1 MKKNFFKIFNQYI
14 DRQLDKVSPNLKR
27 FKWPFVAFGVIKK
40 LALLFV
46 FVAQC
51 FSAQTLSSNL
61 SKEKIALG
69 EKATFRVTIN
79 GLEGKDVISKPKNEL
94 LPFHLEET
102 KDEINKTYDQ
112 YTRTIE
118 FQVFEEGKFIIPELE
133 FSINGAE
140 TIKTIPYEITVY
152 NPVNADDQINDSMN
166 NKQVDLGFSDYWEMY
181 KWYVLGT
188 FIVIALLF
196 VFLGMFKNGVF
207 GKNNKEKPSI
217 HKTLLDLKNL
227 EKKKF
232 AENGNFRMFYVE
244 LIDITRDFLTKQY
257 RIPADVLLTDDLIDL
272 MKKTN
277 RISTENE
284 KVVEEIFLR
293 GDLVKFAKTFP
304 TKELMQKDFGEIYD
318 FVERST
324 VDIEAEHLREVN

>member
-1 MKKNFFKIFNQYI
+1 MKKILKKINIFFFF
-14 DRQLDKVSPNLKR
+14 LLSVL
-27 FKWPFVAFGVIKK
+27 AF
-40 LALLFV
+40 
-46 FVAQC
+46 
-51 FSAQTLSSNL
+51 AQTLSSNL

-69 EKATFRVTIN
+69 EKATLRISIN
-79 GLEGKDVISKPKNEL
+79 NLRGRDVISKPKNEL
-94 LPFHLEET
+94 LPFHFEET
-102 KDEINKTYDQ
+102 KDDITKTFDNYS
-112 YTRTIE
+112 RTIE
-118 FQVFEEGKFIIPELE
+118 FQIFDEGKYTIPPLE
-133 FSINGAE
+133 FSINGE
-140 TIKTIPYEITVY
+140 VLKTIPYEITVY
-152 NPVNADDQINDSMN
+152 NPVNADEQISDIMN
-166 NKQVDLGFSDYWEMY
+166 NKQVELGWKDYWEMY
-181 KWYVLGT
+181 KWYVLGA

-227 EKKKF
+227 EKKKY

-272 MKKTN
+272 MKHTN
-277 RISTENE
+277 KISTENE

>member
-1 MKKNFFKIFNQYI
+1 MKKISKKINIFFFF
-14 DRQLDKVSPNLKR
+14 LLGVL
-27 FKWPFVAFGVIKK
+27 AF
-40 LALLFV
+40 
-46 FVAQC
+46 
-51 FSAQTLSSNL
+51 SQTLSSNL
-61 SKEKIALG
+61 SKDKIALG
-69 EKATFRVTIN
+69 EKVTFRVSVN
-79 GLEGKDVISKPKNEL
+79 NLKGRDVISMPKNEL
-94 LPFHLEET
+94 LPFHFEET
-102 KDEINKTYDQ
+102 KDDISKTFDNYS
-112 YTRTIE
+112 RTIE
-118 FQVFEEGKFIIPELE
+118 FQIFDEGKYTIPPLE
-133 FSINGAE
+133 FSINGE
-140 TIKTIPYEITVY
+140 VLKTIPYEITVY
-152 NPVNADDQINDSMN
+152 NPVNADEQISDIMN
-166 NKQVDLGFSDYWEMY
+166 NKQVELGWKDYWEMY

-227 EKKKF
+227 EKKKY

-272 MKKTN
+272 MKHTN
-277 RISTENE
+277 KISTENE
-284 KVVEEIFLR
+284 KVIEEIFLR

>member
-1 MKKNFFKIFNQYI
+1 MKKISKKIKIFFFF
-14 DRQLDKVSPNLKR
+14 LLSVL
-27 FKWPFVAFGVIKK
+27 AF
-40 LALLFV
+40 
-46 FVAQC
+46 
-51 FSAQTLSSNL
+51 AQTLSSNL

-69 EKATFRVTIN
+69 EKVTFRVSVN
-79 GLEGKDVISKPKNEL
+79 NLKGRDVISMPKNEL
-94 LPFHLEET
+94 LPFHFEET
-102 KDEINKTYDQ
+102 KDDITKTFDNYS
-112 YTRTIE
+112 RTIE
-118 FQVFEEGKFIIPELE
+118 FQIFDEGKYTIPPLE
-133 FSINGAE
+133 FSINGE
-140 TIKTIPYEITVY
+140 VLKTIPYEITVY
-152 NPVNADDQINDSMN
+152 NPVNADEQISDIMN
-166 NKQVDLGFSDYWEMY
+166 NKQVELGWKDYWEMY

-227 EKKKF
+227 EKKKY

-272 MKKTN
+272 MKHTN
-277 RISTENE
+277 KISTENE

>member
-1 MKKNFFKIFNQYI
+1 MKKISKKIKIFFFF
-14 DRQLDKVSPNLKR
+14 LLSVL
-27 FKWPFVAFGVIKK
+27 AF
-40 LALLFV
+40 
-46 FVAQC
+46 
-51 FSAQTLSSNL
+51 AQTLSSNL
-61 SKEKIALG
+61 SKDKIALG
-69 EKATFRVTIN
+69 EKVTFRVSVN
-79 GLEGKDVISKPKNEL
+79 NLKGRDVISMPKNQL
-94 LPFHLEET
+94 MPFHFEET
-102 KDEINKTYDQ
+102 KDDITKTFDNYS
-112 YTRTIE
+112 RTIE
-118 FQVFEEGKFIIPELE
+118 FQIFDEGNYTIPPLE
-133 FSINGAE
+133 FSINGE
-140 TIKTIPYEITVY
+140 VLKTIPYEITVY
-152 NPVNADDQINDSMN
+152 NPVNADEQISDIMN
-166 NKQVDLGFSDYWEMY
+166 NKQVELGWKDYWEMY
-181 KWYVLGT
+181 KWYVLGA

-227 EKKKF
+227 EKKKY

-293 GDLVKFAKTFP
+293 GDLVKFAKAFP

>member
-1 MKKNFFKIFNQYI
+1 MKKISKKIKIFFFF
-14 DRQLDKVSPNLKR
+14 LLSVL
-27 FKWPFVAFGVIKK
+27 AF
-40 LALLFV
+40 
-46 FVAQC
+46 
-51 FSAQTLSSNL
+51 AQTLSSNL

-69 EKATFRVTIN
+69 EKATLRISIN
-79 GLEGKDVISKPKNEL
+79 NLRGRDVISMPKNEL
-94 LPFHLEET
+94 LPFHFEET
-102 KDEINKTYDQ
+102 KDDISKTFDNYS
-112 YTRTIE
+112 RTIE
-118 FQVFEEGKFIIPELE
+118 FQIFDEGKYTIPPLE
-133 FSINGAE
+133 FSINGE
-140 TIKTIPYEITVY
+140 ILKTIPYEITVY
-152 NPVNADDQINDSMN
+152 NPVNADEQISDIMN
-166 NKQVDLGFSDYWEMY
+166 NKQVELGWKDYWEMY

-227 EKKKF
+227 EKKKY

-244 LIDITRDFLTKQY
+244 LIDITREFLTKQY

>member
-1 MKKNFFKIFNQYI
+1 MNLISKKIKIFFFVF
-14 DRQLDKVSPNLKR
+14 LSV
-27 FKWPFVAFGVIKK
+27 VAF
-40 LALLFV
+40 
-46 FVAQC
+46 
-51 FSAQTLSSNL
+51 SQTLSSNL
-61 SKEKIALG
+61 SKDKIALG
-69 EKATFRVTIN
+69 EKVTFRVSVN
-79 GLEGKDVISKPKNEL
+79 NLKGRDVISMPKNEL
-94 LPFHLEET
+94 LPFHFEET
-102 KDEINKTYDQ
+102 KDDITKTFDNYS
-112 YTRTIE
+112 RTIE
-118 FQVFEEGKFIIPELE
+118 FQIFDEGKYTIPPLE
-133 FSINGAE
+133 FSINGE
-140 TIKTIPYEITVY
+140 VLKTIPYEITVY
-152 NPVNADDQINDSMN
+152 NPVNADEQISDIMN
-166 NKQVDLGFSDYWEMY
+166 NKQVELGWKDYWEMY
-181 KWYVLGT
+181 KWYVLGA

-227 EKKKF
+227 EKKKY

-272 MKKTN
+272 MKHTN
-277 RISTENE
+277 KISTENE

>member
-1 MKKNFFKIFNQYI
+1 MKKISKKIKIFFFF
-14 DRQLDKVSPNLKR
+14 LLSVL
-27 FKWPFVAFGVIKK
+27 AF
-40 LALLFV
+40 
-46 FVAQC
+46 
-51 FSAQTLSSNL
+51 AQTLSSNL

-69 EKATFRVTIN
+69 EKATLRISIN
-79 GLEGKDVISKPKNEL
+79 NLRGRDVISKPKNEL
-94 LPFHLEET
+94 LPFHFEET
-102 KDEINKTYDQ
+102 KDDITKTFDNYS
-112 YTRTIE
+112 RTIE
-118 FQVFEEGKFIIPELE
+118 FQIFDEGNYTIPPLE
-133 FSINGAE
+133 FSINGE
-140 TIKTIPYEITVY
+140 VLKTIPYEITVY
-152 NPVNADDQINDSMN
+152 NPVNADEQISDIMN
-166 NKQVDLGFSDYWEMY
+166 NKQVELGWKDYWEMY
-181 KWYVLGT
+181 KWYVLGA

-227 EKKKF
+227 EKKKY

>member
-1 MKKNFFKIFNQYI
+1 MKKISKKIKIFFFF
-14 DRQLDKVSPNLKR
+14 LLSVL
-27 FKWPFVAFGVIKK
+27 AF
-40 LALLFV
+40 
-46 FVAQC
+46 
-51 FSAQTLSSNL
+51 AQTLSSNL
-61 SKEKIALG
+61 SKDKIALG
-69 EKATFRVTIN
+69 EKVTFRVSVN
-79 GLEGKDVISKPKNEL
+79 NLKGRDVISMPKNEL
-94 LPFHLEET
+94 LPFHFEET
-102 KDEINKTYDQ
+102 KDDITKTFDNYS
-112 YTRTIE
+112 RTIE
-118 FQVFEEGKFIIPELE
+118 FQIFDEGNYTIPPLE
-133 FSINGAE
+133 FSINGE
-140 TIKTIPYEITVY
+140 VLKTIPYEITVY
-152 NPVNADDQINDSMN
+152 NPVNADEQISDIMN
-166 NKQVDLGFSDYWEMY
+166 NKQVELGWKDYWEMY
-181 KWYVLGT
+181 KWYVLGA

-227 EKKKF
+227 EKKKY

-244 LIDITRDFLTKQY
+244 LIDITREFLTKQY

-272 MKKTN
+272 MKHTN
-277 RISTENE
+277 KISTENE

>member
-1 MKKNFFKIFNQYI
+1 MNLISKKIKIFFFF
-14 DRQLDKVSPNLKR
+14 LLGVL
-27 FKWPFVAFGVIKK
+27 AF
-40 LALLFV
+40 
-46 FVAQC
+46 
-51 FSAQTLSSNL
+51 AQTLSSNL

-69 EKATFRVTIN
+69 EKATLRISIN
-79 GLEGKDVISKPKNEL
+79 NLRGRDVISKPKNEL
-94 LPFHLEET
+94 LPFHFEET
-102 KDEINKTYDQ
+102 KDDITKTFDNYS
-112 YTRTIE
+112 RTIE
-118 FQVFEEGKFIIPELE
+118 FQIFDEGKYTIPPLE
-133 FSINGAE
+133 FSINGE
-140 TIKTIPYEITVY
+140 VLKTIPYEITVY
-152 NPVNADDQINDSMN
+152 NPVNADEQISDIMN
-166 NKQVDLGFSDYWEMY
+166 NKQVELGWKDYWEMY

-227 EKKKF
+227 EKKKY

-244 LIDITRDFLTKQY
+244 LIDITREFLTKQY

-293 GDLVKFAKTFP
+293 GDLVKFAKAFP

>member
-1 MKKNFFKIFNQYI
+1 MKKISKKINIFFFF
-14 DRQLDKVSPNLKR
+14 LLSVL
-27 FKWPFVAFGVIKK
+27 AF
-40 LALLFV
+40 
-46 FVAQC
+46 
-51 FSAQTLSSNL
+51 AQTLSSNL

-69 EKATFRVTIN
+69 EKATLRISMN
-79 GLEGKDVISKPKNEL
+79 NLRGRDVISKPKNEL
-94 LPFHLEET
+94 LPFHFEET
-102 KDEINKTYDQ
+102 KDDITKTFDNYS
-112 YTRTIE
+112 RTIE
-118 FQVFEEGKFIIPELE
+118 FQIFDEGKYTIPPLE
-133 FSINGAE
+133 FSINGE
-140 TIKTIPYEITVY
+140 VLKTIPYEITVY
-152 NPVNADDQINDSMN
+152 NPVNADEQISDIMN
-166 NKQVDLGFSDYWEMY
+166 NKQVELGWKDYWEMY
-181 KWYVLGT
+181 KWYVLGA

-227 EKKKF
+227 EKKKY

>member
-1 MKKNFFKIFNQYI
+1 MKKISKKIKIFFFF
-14 DRQLDKVSPNLKR
+14 LLGVL
-27 FKWPFVAFGVIKK
+27 AF
-40 LALLFV
+40 
-46 FVAQC
+46 
-51 FSAQTLSSNL
+51 SQTLSSNL
-61 SKEKIALG
+61 SKDKIALG
-69 EKATFRVTIN
+69 EKVTFRVSVN
-79 GLEGKDVISKPKNEL
+79 NLKGRDVISMPKNEL
-94 LPFHLEET
+94 LPFHFEET
-102 KDEINKTYDQ
+102 KDDITKTFDNYS
-112 YTRTIE
+112 RTIE
-118 FQVFEEGKFIIPELE
+118 FQIFDEGKYTIPPLE
-133 FSINGAE
+133 FSINGE
-140 TIKTIPYEITVY
+140 VLKTIPYEITVY
-152 NPVNADDQINDSMN
+152 NPVNADEQISDIMN
-166 NKQVDLGFSDYWEMY
+166 NKQVELGWKDYWEMY

-227 EKKKF
+227 EKKKY

-272 MKKTN
+272 MKHTN
-277 RISTENE
+277 KISTENE

>member
-1 MKKNFFKIFNQYI
+1 MKKISKKINIFFFF
-14 DRQLDKVSPNLKR
+14 LLSVL
-27 FKWPFVAFGVIKK
+27 AF
-40 LALLFV
+40 
-46 FVAQC
+46 
-51 FSAQTLSSNL
+51 AQTLSSNL
-61 SKEKIALG
+61 SKDKIALG
-69 EKATFRVTIN
+69 EKVTFRVSVN
-79 GLEGKDVISKPKNEL
+79 NLKGRDVISMPKNEL
-94 LPFHLEET
+94 LPFHFEET
-102 KDEINKTYDQ
+102 KDDISKTFDNYS
-112 YTRTIE
+112 RTIE
-118 FQVFEEGKFIIPELE
+118 FQIFDEGKYTIPPLE
-133 FSINGAE
+133 FSINGE
-140 TIKTIPYEITVY
+140 VLKTIPYEITVY
-152 NPVNADDQINDSMN
+152 NPVNADEQISDIMN
-166 NKQVDLGFSDYWEMY
+166 NKQVELGWKDYWEMY
-181 KWYVLGT
+181 KWYVLGA

-227 EKKKF
+227 EKKKY

-244 LIDITRDFLTKQY
+244 LIDIIREFLTKQY
-257 RIPADVLLTDDLIDL
+257 HIPADVLLTDDLIDL
-272 MKKTN
+272 MKHTN
-277 RISTENE
+277 KISTENE

>member
-1 MKKNFFKIFNQYI
+1 MKKISKKINIFFFF
-14 DRQLDKVSPNLKR
+14 LLGVL
-27 FKWPFVAFGVIKK
+27 AF
-40 LALLFV
+40 
-46 FVAQC
+46 
-51 FSAQTLSSNL
+51 SQTLSSNL
-61 SKEKIALG
+61 SKDKIALG
-69 EKATFRVTIN
+69 EKVTFRVSVN
-79 GLEGKDVISKPKNEL
+79 NLKGRDVISMPKNEL
-94 LPFHLEET
+94 LPFHFEET
-102 KDEINKTYDQ
+102 KDDISKTFDNYS
-112 YTRTIE
+112 RTIE
-118 FQVFEEGKFIIPELE
+118 FQIFDEGKYTIPPLE
-133 FSINGAE
+133 FSINGE
-140 TIKTIPYEITVY
+140 VLKTIPYEITVY
-152 NPVNADDQINDSMN
+152 NPVNADEQISDIMN
-166 NKQVDLGFSDYWEMY
+166 NKQVELGWTDYWEMY
-181 KWYVLGT
+181 KWYVLGA

-227 EKKKF
+227 EKKKY

>member
-1 MKKNFFKIFNQYI
+1 MKKISKKINIFFFF
-14 DRQLDKVSPNLKR
+14 LLGV
-27 FKWPFVAFGVIKK
+27 FAF
-40 LALLFV
+40 
-46 FVAQC
+46 
-51 FSAQTLSSNL
+51 AQTLSSNL
-61 SKEKIALG
+61 SKDKIALG
-69 EKATFRVTIN
+69 EKVTFRVSVN
-79 GLEGKDVISKPKNEL
+79 NLKGRDVISMPKNEL
-94 LPFHLEET
+94 LPFHFEET
-102 KDEINKTYDQ
+102 KDDISKTFDNYS
-112 YTRTIE
+112 RTIE
-118 FQVFEEGKFIIPELE
+118 FQIFDEGKYTIPPLE
-133 FSINGAE
+133 FSINGE
-140 TIKTIPYEITVY
+140 VLKTIPYEITVY
-152 NPVNADDQINDSMN
+152 NPVNADEQISDIMN
-166 NKQVDLGFSDYWEMY
+166 NKQVELGWKDYWEMY

-227 EKKKF
+227 EKKKY

-272 MKKTN
+272 MKHTN
-277 RISTENE
+277 KISTENE

>member
-1 MKKNFFKIFNQYI
+1 MKKISKKIKIFFFF
-14 DRQLDKVSPNLKR
+14 LLSVL
-27 FKWPFVAFGVIKK
+27 AF
-40 LALLFV
+40 
-46 FVAQC
+46 
-51 FSAQTLSSNL
+51 AQTLSSNL

-69 EKATFRVTIN
+69 EKVTFRVSVN
-79 GLEGKDVISKPKNEL
+79 NLKGRDVISMPKNEL
-94 LPFHLEET
+94 LPFHFEET
-102 KDEINKTYDQ
+102 KDDISKTFDNYS
-112 YTRTIE
+112 RTIE
-118 FQVFEEGKFIIPELE
+118 FQIFDEGKYTIPPLE
-133 FSINGAE
+133 FSINGE
-140 TIKTIPYEITVY
+140 VLKTIPYEITVY
-152 NPVNADDQINDSMN
+152 NPVNADEQISDIMN
-166 NKQVDLGFSDYWEMY
+166 NKQVELGWKDYWEMY

-217 HKTLLDLKNL
+217 HKTLLELKNL
-227 EKKKF
+227 EKKKY

>member
-1 MKKNFFKIFNQYI
+1 MKKISKKIKIFFFF
-14 DRQLDKVSPNLKR
+14 LLGV
-27 FKWPFVAFGVIKK
+27 FAF
-40 LALLFV
+40 
-46 FVAQC
+46 
-51 FSAQTLSSNL
+51 SQTLSSNL
-61 SKEKIALG
+61 SKDKIALG
-69 EKATFRVTIN
+69 EKVTFRVSVN
-79 GLEGKDVISKPKNEL
+79 NLKGRDVISMPKNEL
-94 LPFHLEET
+94 LPFHFEET
-102 KDEINKTYDQ
+102 KDDISKTFDNYS
-112 YTRTIE
+112 RTIE
-118 FQVFEEGKFIIPELE
+118 FQIFDEGKYTIPPLE
-133 FSINGAE
+133 FSINGE
-140 TIKTIPYEITVY
+140 VLKTIPYEITVY
-152 NPVNADDQINDSMN
+152 NPVNADEQISDIMN
-166 NKQVDLGFSDYWEMY
+166 NKQVELGWKDYWEMY
-181 KWYVLGT
+181 KWYVLGA

-227 EKKKF
+227 EKKKY

-272 MKKTN
+272 MKHTN
-277 RISTENE
+277 KISTENE

>member
-1 MKKNFFKIFNQYI
+1 MKKISKKINIFFFF
-14 DRQLDKVSPNLKR
+14 LLGVL
-27 FKWPFVAFGVIKK
+27 AF
-40 LALLFV
+40 
-46 FVAQC
+46 
-51 FSAQTLSSNL
+51 SQTLSSNL
-61 SKEKIALG
+61 SKDKIALG
-69 EKATFRVTIN
+69 EKVTFRVSVN
-79 GLEGKDVISKPKNEL
+79 NLKGRDVISMPKNEL
-94 LPFHLEET
+94 LPFHFEET
-102 KDEINKTYDQ
+102 KDDITKTFDNYS
-112 YTRTIE
+112 RTIE
-118 FQVFEEGKFIIPELE
+118 FQIFDEGKYTIPPLE
-133 FSINGAE
+133 FSINGE
-140 TIKTIPYEITVY
+140 VLKTIPYEITVY
-152 NPVNADDQINDSMN
+152 NPVNADEQISDIMN
-166 NKQVDLGFSDYWEMY
+166 NKQVELGWKDYWEMY

-227 EKKKF
+227 EKKKY

-244 LIDITRDFLTKQY
+244 LIDIIREFLTKQY
-257 RIPADVLLTDDLIDL
+257 HIPADVLLTDDLIDL
-272 MKKTN
+272 MKHTN
-277 RISTENE
+277 KISTENE

-324 VDIEAEHLREVN
+324 VYIEAEHLREVN

>member
-1 MKKNFFKIFNQYI
+1 MKKISKKINILFFF
-14 DRQLDKVSPNLKR
+14 LLGVL
-27 FKWPFVAFGVIKK
+27 AFT
-40 LALLFV
+40 
-46 FVAQC
+46 
-51 FSAQTLSSNL
+51 QTLSSNL
-61 SKEKIALG
+61 SKDKIALG
-69 EKATFRVTIN
+69 EKVTFRVSVN
-79 GLEGKDVISKPKNEL
+79 NLKGRDVISMPKNEL
-94 LPFHLEET
+94 LPFHFEET
-102 KDEINKTYDQ
+102 KDDISKTFDNYS
-112 YTRTIE
+112 RTIE
-118 FQVFEEGKFIIPELE
+118 FQIFDEGKYTIPPLE
-133 FSINGAE
+133 FSINGE
-140 TIKTIPYEITVY
+140 VLKTIPYEITVY
-152 NPVNADDQINDSMN
+152 NPVNADEQISDIMN
-166 NKQVDLGFSDYWEMY
+166 NKQVELGWKDYWEMY

-227 EKKKF
+227 EKKKY

-244 LIDITRDFLTKQY
+244 LIDITREFLTKQY

-272 MKKTN
+272 MKHTN
-277 RISTENE
+277 KISTENE

>member
-1 MKKNFFKIFNQYI
+1 MKKISKKIKIFFFF
-14 DRQLDKVSPNLKR
+14 LLSVL
-27 FKWPFVAFGVIKK
+27 AF
-40 LALLFV
+40 
-46 FVAQC
+46 
-51 FSAQTLSSNL
+51 AQTLSSNL

-69 EKATFRVTIN
+69 EKVTFRVSVN
-79 GLEGKDVISKPKNEL
+79 NLKGRDVISMPKNEL
-94 LPFHLEET
+94 LPFHFEET
-102 KDEINKTYDQ
+102 KDDISKTFDNYS
-112 YTRTIE
+112 RTIE
-118 FQVFEEGKFIIPELE
+118 FQIFDEGKYTIPPLE
-133 FSINGAE
+133 FSINGE
-140 TIKTIPYEITVY
+140 VLKTIPYEITVY
-152 NPVNADDQINDSMN
+152 NPVNADEQIRDIMN
-166 NKQVDLGFSDYWEMY
+166 NKQVELGWKDYWEMY

-227 EKKKF
+227 EKKKY

-272 MKKTN
+272 MKHTN
-277 RISTENE
+277 KISTENE

-293 GDLVKFAKTFP
+293 GDLVKFAKAFP

>member
-1 MKKNFFKIFNQYI
+1 MKKISKKIKIFFFF
-14 DRQLDKVSPNLKR
+14 LLSVL
-27 FKWPFVAFGVIKK
+27 AF
-40 LALLFV
+40 
-46 FVAQC
+46 
-51 FSAQTLSSNL
+51 SQTLSSNL
-61 SKEKIALG
+61 SKDKIALG
-69 EKATFRVTIN
+69 EKVTFRVSVN
-79 GLEGKDVISKPKNEL
+79 NLKGRDVISMPKNEL
-94 LPFHLEET
+94 LPFHFEET
-102 KDEINKTYDQ
+102 KDDITKTFDNYS
-112 YTRTIE
+112 RTIE
-118 FQVFEEGKFIIPELE
+118 FQIFDEGKYTIPPLE
-133 FSINGAE
+133 FSINGE
-140 TIKTIPYEITVY
+140 VLKTIPYEITVY
-152 NPVNADDQINDSMN
+152 NPVNADEQISDIMN
-166 NKQVDLGFSDYWEMY
+166 NKQVELGWKDYWEMY

-227 EKKKF
+227 EKKKY

-272 MKKTN
+272 MKHTN
-277 RISTENE
+277 KISTENE

>member
-1 MKKNFFKIFNQYI
+1 MKKISKKIKIFFFF
-14 DRQLDKVSPNLKR
+14 LLSVL
-27 FKWPFVAFGVIKK
+27 AF
-40 LALLFV
+40 
-46 FVAQC
+46 
-51 FSAQTLSSNL
+51 AQTLSSNL

-69 EKATFRVTIN
+69 EKATLRISIN
-79 GLEGKDVISKPKNEL
+79 NLRGRDVISKPKNEL
-94 LPFHLEET
+94 LPFHFEET
-102 KDEINKTYDQ
+102 KDVITKTFDNYS
-112 YTRTIE
+112 RTIE
-118 FQVFEEGKFIIPELE
+118 FQIFDEGKYTIPPLE
-133 FSINGAE
+133 FSINGE
-140 TIKTIPYEITVY
+140 VLKTIPYEITVY
-152 NPVNADDQINDSMN
+152 NPVNADEQISDIMN
-166 NKQVDLGFSDYWEMY
+166 NKQVELGWKDYWEMY
-181 KWYVLGT
+181 KWYVLGA

-227 EKKKF
+227 EKKKY

-293 GDLVKFAKTFP
+293 GDLVKFAKAFP

>member
-1 MKKNFFKIFNQYI
+1 MKKISKKIKIFFFF
-14 DRQLDKVSPNLKR
+14 LFSVL
-27 FKWPFVAFGVIKK
+27 AF
-40 LALLFV
+40 
-46 FVAQC
+46 
-51 FSAQTLSSNL
+51 AQTLSSNL
-61 SKEKIALG
+61 SKDKIALG
-69 EKATFRVTIN
+69 EKVTFRVSVN
-79 GLEGKDVISKPKNEL
+79 NLKGRDVISMPKNEL
-94 LPFHLEET
+94 LPFHFEET
-102 KDEINKTYDQ
+102 KDDISKTFDNYS
-112 YTRTIE
+112 RTIE
-118 FQVFEEGKFIIPELE
+118 FQIFDEGKYTIPPLE
-133 FSINGAE
+133 FSINGE
-140 TIKTIPYEITVY
+140 VLKTIPYEITVY
-152 NPVNADDQINDSMN
+152 NPVNADEQISDIMN
-166 NKQVDLGFSDYWEMY
+166 NKQVELGWKDYWEMY
-181 KWYVLGT
+181 KWYVLGA

-227 EKKKF
+227 EKKKY

-244 LIDITRDFLTKQY
+244 LIDITREFLTKQY

-272 MKKTN
+272 MKHTN
-277 RISTENE
+277 KISTENE

>member
-1 MKKNFFKIFNQYI
+1 MKKISKKIKIFFFF
-14 DRQLDKVSPNLKR
+14 LLSVL
-27 FKWPFVAFGVIKK
+27 AF
-40 LALLFV
+40 
-46 FVAQC
+46 
-51 FSAQTLSSNL
+51 AQTLSSNL

-69 EKATFRVTIN
+69 EKVTFRVSVN
-79 GLEGKDVISKPKNEL
+79 NLKGRDVISMPKNQL
-94 LPFHLEET
+94 MPFHFEET
-102 KDEINKTYDQ
+102 KDDITKTFDNYS
-112 YTRTIE
+112 RTIE
-118 FQVFEEGKFIIPELE
+118 FQIFDEGKYTIPPLE
-133 FSINGAE
+133 FSINGE
-140 TIKTIPYEITVY
+140 VLKTIPYEITVY
-152 NPVNADDQINDSMN
+152 NPVNADEQISDIMN
-166 NKQVDLGFSDYWEMY
+166 NKQVELGWKDYWEMY
-181 KWYVLGT
+181 KWYVLGA

-227 EKKKF
+227 EKKKY

-272 MKKTN
+272 MKHTN
-277 RISTENE
+277 KISTENE

>member
-1 MKKNFFKIFNQYI
+1 MNLISKKIKIFFFFLI
-14 DRQLDKVSPNLKR
+14 SV
-27 FKWPFVAFGVIKK
+27 FAF
-40 LALLFV
+40 
-46 FVAQC
+46 
-51 FSAQTLSSNL
+51 SQTLSSNL
-61 SKEKIALG
+61 SKSKIALG
-69 EKATFRVTIN
+69 EKATLRISMN
-79 GLEGKDVISKPKNEL
+79 NLRGRDVISKPKNEL
-94 LPFHLEET
+94 LPFHFEET
-102 KDEINKTYDQ
+102 KDDITKTFDNYS
-112 YTRTIE
+112 RTIE
-118 FQVFEEGKFIIPELE
+118 FQIFDEGKYTIPPLE
-133 FSINGAE
+133 FSINGE
-140 TIKTIPYEITVY
+140 VLKTIPYEITVY
-152 NPVNADDQINDSMN
+152 NPVNADEQISDIMN
-166 NKQVDLGFSDYWEMY
+166 NKQVELGWKDYWEMY
-181 KWYVLGT
+181 KWYVLGA

-227 EKKKF
+227 EKKKY

>member
-1 MKKNFFKIFNQYI
+1 MKKISKKINIFFFF
-14 DRQLDKVSPNLKR
+14 LFSVL
-27 FKWPFVAFGVIKK
+27 AF
-40 LALLFV
+40 
-46 FVAQC
+46 
-51 FSAQTLSSNL
+51 SQTLSSNL
-61 SKEKIALG
+61 SKDKIALG
-69 EKATFRVTIN
+69 EKVTFRVSVN
-79 GLEGKDVISKPKNEL
+79 NLKGRDVISMPKNEL
-94 LPFHLEET
+94 LPFHFEET
-102 KDEINKTYDQ
+102 KDDITKTFDNYS
-112 YTRTIE
+112 RTIE
-118 FQVFEEGKFIIPELE
+118 FQIFDEGKYTIPPLE
-133 FSINGAE
+133 FSINGE
-140 TIKTIPYEITVY
+140 VLKTIPYEITVY
-152 NPVNADDQINDSMN
+152 NPVNADEQISDIMN
-166 NKQVDLGFSDYWEMY
+166 NKQVELGWKDYWEMY

-227 EKKKF
+227 EKKKY

-272 MKKTN
+272 MKHTN
-277 RISTENE
+277 KISTENE

>member
-1 MKKNFFKIFNQYI
+1 MKKISKKIKIFFFF
-14 DRQLDKVSPNLKR
+14 LLSVL
-27 FKWPFVAFGVIKK
+27 AF
-40 LALLFV
+40 
-46 FVAQC
+46 
-51 FSAQTLSSNL
+51 AQTLSSNL

-69 EKATFRVTIN
+69 EKATLRISIN
-79 GLEGKDVISKPKNEL
+79 NLRGRDVISKPKNEL
-94 LPFHLEET
+94 LPFHFEET
-102 KDEINKTYDQ
+102 KDDITKTFDNYS
-112 YTRTIE
+112 RTIE
-118 FQVFEEGKFIIPELE
+118 FQIFDEGKYTIPPLE
-133 FSINGAE
+133 FSINGE
-140 TIKTIPYEITVY
+140 VLKTIPYEITVY
-152 NPVNADDQINDSMN
+152 NPVNADEQISDIMN
-166 NKQVDLGFSDYWEMY
+166 NKQVELGWKDYWEMY
-181 KWYVLGT
+181 KWYVLGA

-227 EKKKF
+227 EKKKY

-293 GDLVKFAKTFP
+293 GDLVKFAKAFP

>member
-1 MKKNFFKIFNQYI
+1 MKKISKKIKIFFFF
-14 DRQLDKVSPNLKR
+14 LLSVL
-27 FKWPFVAFGVIKK
+27 AF
-40 LALLFV
+40 
-46 FVAQC
+46 
-51 FSAQTLSSNL
+51 AQTLSSNL

-69 EKATFRVTIN
+69 EKATLRISIN
-79 GLEGKDVISKPKNEL
+79 NLRGRDVISKPKNEL
-94 LPFHLEET
+94 LPFHFEET
-102 KDEINKTYDQ
+102 KDDITKTFDNYS
-112 YTRTIE
+112 RTIE
-118 FQVFEEGKFIIPELE
+118 FQIFDEGKYTIPPLE
-133 FSINGAE
+133 FSINGE
-140 TIKTIPYEITVY
+140 VLKTIPYEITVY
-152 NPVNADDQINDSMN
+152 NPVNADEQISDIMN
-166 NKQVDLGFSDYWEMY
+166 NKQVELGWKDYWEMY
-181 KWYVLGT
+181 KWYVLGA

-227 EKKKF
+227 EKKKY

-272 MKKTN
+272 MKHTN
-277 RISTENE
+277 KISTENE
-284 KVVEEIFLR
+284 KVIEEIFLR
-293 GDLVKFAKTFP
+293 GDLVKFAKAFP

>member
-1 MKKNFFKIFNQYI
+1 MKKISKKINIFFFF
-14 DRQLDKVSPNLKR
+14 LLGV
-27 FKWPFVAFGVIKK
+27 FAFT
-40 LALLFV
+40 
-46 FVAQC
+46 
-51 FSAQTLSSNL
+51 QTLSSNL
-61 SKEKIALG
+61 SKDKIALG
-69 EKATFRVTIN
+69 EKVTFRVSVN
-79 GLEGKDVISKPKNEL
+79 NLKGRDVISMPKNEL
-94 LPFHLEET
+94 LPFHFEET
-102 KDEINKTYDQ
+102 KDDISKTFDNYS
-112 YTRTIE
+112 RTIE
-118 FQVFEEGKFIIPELE
+118 FQIFDEGKYTIPPLE
-133 FSINGAE
+133 FSINGE
-140 TIKTIPYEITVY
+140 VLKTIPYEITVY
-152 NPVNADDQINDSMN
+152 NPVNADEQISDIMN
-166 NKQVDLGFSDYWEMY
+166 NKQVELGWKDYWEMY

-227 EKKKF
+227 EKKKY

-272 MKKTN
+272 MKHTN
-277 RISTENE
+277 KISTENE

>member
-1 MKKNFFKIFNQYI
+1 MKKISKKINIFFFF
-14 DRQLDKVSPNLKR
+14 LLGVL
-27 FKWPFVAFGVIKK
+27 AF
-40 LALLFV
+40 
-46 FVAQC
+46 
-51 FSAQTLSSNL
+51 SQTLSSNL
-61 SKEKIALG
+61 SKDKIALG
-69 EKATFRVTIN
+69 EKVTFRVSVN
-79 GLEGKDVISKPKNEL
+79 NLKGRDVISMPKNQL
-94 LPFHLEET
+94 MPFHFEET
-102 KDEINKTYDQ
+102 KDDITKTFDNYS
-112 YTRTIE
+112 RTIE
-118 FQVFEEGKFIIPELE
+118 FQIFDEGKYTIPPLE
-133 FSINGAE
+133 FSINGE
-140 TIKTIPYEITVY
+140 VLKTIPYEITVY
-152 NPVNADDQINDSMN
+152 NPVNADEQISDIMN
-166 NKQVDLGFSDYWEMY
+166 NKQVELGWKDYWEMY

-227 EKKKF
+227 EKKKY

-244 LIDITRDFLTKQY
+244 LIDITREFLTKQY

-272 MKKTN
+272 MKHTN
-277 RISTENE
+277 KISTENE

>member
-1 MKKNFFKIFNQYI
+1 MKKISKKIKIFFFF
-14 DRQLDKVSPNLKR
+14 LLSVL
-27 FKWPFVAFGVIKK
+27 AF
-40 LALLFV
+40 
-46 FVAQC
+46 
-51 FSAQTLSSNL
+51 AQTLSSNL
-61 SKEKIALG
+61 SKDKIALG
-69 EKATFRVTIN
+69 EKVTFRVSVN
-79 GLEGKDVISKPKNEL
+79 NLKGRDVISMPKNEL
-94 LPFHLEET
+94 LPFHFEET
-102 KDEINKTYDQ
+102 KDDITKTFDNYS
-112 YTRTIE
+112 RTIE
-118 FQVFEEGKFIIPELE
+118 FQIFDEGKYTIPPLE
-133 FSINGAE
+133 FSINGE
-140 TIKTIPYEITVY
+140 VLKTIPYEITVY
-152 NPVNADDQINDSMN
+152 NPVNADEQISDIMN
-166 NKQVDLGFSDYWEMY
+166 NKQVELGWKDYWEMY
-181 KWYVLGT
+181 KWYVLGA

-227 EKKKF
+227 EKKKY

>member
-1 MKKNFFKIFNQYI
+1 MKKISKKINIFFFF
-14 DRQLDKVSPNLKR
+14 LLGVL
-27 FKWPFVAFGVIKK
+27 AF
-40 LALLFV
+40 
-46 FVAQC
+46 
-51 FSAQTLSSNL
+51 SQTLSSNL
-61 SKEKIALG
+61 SKDKIALG
-69 EKATFRVTIN
+69 EKATLRISIN
-79 GLEGKDVISKPKNEL
+79 NLRGRDVISKPKNEL
-94 LPFHLEET
+94 LPFHFEET
-102 KDEINKTYDQ
+102 KDDISKTFDNYS
-112 YTRTIE
+112 RTIE
-118 FQVFEEGKFIIPELE
+118 FQIFDEGKYTIPPLE
-133 FSINGAE
+133 FSINGE
-140 TIKTIPYEITVY
+140 VLKTIPYEITVY
-152 NPVNADDQINDSMN
+152 NPVNADEQISDIMN
-166 NKQVDLGFSDYWEMY
+166 NKQVELGWKDYWEMY
-181 KWYVLGT
+181 KWYVLGA

-227 EKKKF
+227 EKKKY

-272 MKKTN
+272 MKHTN
-277 RISTENE
+277 KISTENE

>member
-1 MKKNFFKIFNQYI
+1 MKKISKKINIFFFF
-14 DRQLDKVSPNLKR
+14 LFSVL
-27 FKWPFVAFGVIKK
+27 AF
-40 LALLFV
+40 
-46 FVAQC
+46 
-51 FSAQTLSSNL
+51 SQTLSSNL
-61 SKEKIALG
+61 SKDKIALG
-69 EKATFRVTIN
+69 EKVTFRVSVN
-79 GLEGKDVISKPKNEL
+79 NLKGRDVISMPKNEL
-94 LPFHLEET
+94 LPFHFEET
-102 KDEINKTYDQ
+102 KDDITKTFDNYS
-112 YTRTIE
+112 RTIE
-118 FQVFEEGKFIIPELE
+118 FQIFDEGKYTIPPLE
-133 FSINGAE
+133 FSINGE
-140 TIKTIPYEITVY
+140 VLKTIPYEITVY
-152 NPVNADDQINDSMN
+152 NPVNADEQISDIMN
-166 NKQVDLGFSDYWEMY
+166 NKQVELGWKDYWEMY

-227 EKKKF
+227 EKKKY

>member
-1 MKKNFFKIFNQYI
+1 MKKISKKIKIFFFF
-14 DRQLDKVSPNLKR
+14 LLSVL
-27 FKWPFVAFGVIKK
+27 AF
-40 LALLFV
+40 
-46 FVAQC
+46 
-51 FSAQTLSSNL
+51 AQTLSSNL

-69 EKATFRVTIN
+69 EKATLRISIN
-79 GLEGKDVISKPKNEL
+79 NLRGRDVISKPKNEL
-94 LPFHLEET
+94 LPFHFEET
-102 KDEINKTYDQ
+102 KDDITKTFDNYS
-112 YTRTIE
+112 RTIE
-118 FQVFEEGKFIIPELE
+118 FQIFDEGNYTIPPLE
-133 FSINGAE
+133 FSINGE
-140 TIKTIPYEITVY
+140 VLKTIPYEITVY
-152 NPVNADDQINDSMN
+152 NPVNADEQISDIMN
-166 NKQVDLGFSDYWEMY
+166 NKQVELGWKDYWEMY
-181 KWYVLGT
+181 KWYVLGA

-217 HKTLLDLKNL
+217 HKTLLELKNL
-227 EKKKF
+227 EKKKY

-272 MKKTN
+272 MKHTN
-277 RISTENE
+277 KISTENE

>member
-1 MKKNFFKIFNQYI
+1 MKKISKKINIFFFF
-14 DRQLDKVSPNLKR
+14 LLGV
-27 FKWPFVAFGVIKK
+27 FAF
-40 LALLFV
+40 
-46 FVAQC
+46 
-51 FSAQTLSSNL
+51 SQTLSSNL
-61 SKEKIALG
+61 SKDKIALG
-69 EKATFRVTIN
+69 EKVTFRVSVN
-79 GLEGKDVISKPKNEL
+79 NLKGRDVISMPKNEL
-94 LPFHLEET
+94 LPFHFEET
-102 KDEINKTYDQ
+102 KDDISKTFDNYS
-112 YTRTIE
+112 RTIE
-118 FQVFEEGKFIIPELE
+118 FQIFDEGKYTIPPLE
-133 FSINGAE
+133 FSINGE
-140 TIKTIPYEITVY
+140 ILKTIPYEITVY
-152 NPVNADDQINDSMN
+152 NPVNADEQISDIMN
-166 NKQVDLGFSDYWEMY
+166 NKQVELGWKDYWEMY

-227 EKKKF
+227 EKKKY

-272 MKKTN
+272 MKHTN
-277 RISTENE
+277 KISTENE

>member
-1 MKKNFFKIFNQYI
+1 MKKISKKINIFFFF
-14 DRQLDKVSPNLKR
+14 LFSVL
-27 FKWPFVAFGVIKK
+27 AF
-40 LALLFV
+40 
-46 FVAQC
+46 
-51 FSAQTLSSNL
+51 SQTLSSNL
-61 SKEKIALG
+61 SKDKIALG
-69 EKATFRVTIN
+69 EKVTFRVSVN
-79 GLEGKDVISKPKNEL
+79 NLKGRDVISMPKNQL
-94 LPFHLEET
+94 MPFHFEET
-102 KDEINKTYDQ
+102 KDDITKTFDNYS
-112 YTRTIE
+112 RTIE
-118 FQVFEEGKFIIPELE
+118 FQIFDEGKYTIPPLE
-133 FSINGAE
+133 FSINGE
-140 TIKTIPYEITVY
+140 VLKTIPYEITVY
-152 NPVNADDQINDSMN
+152 NPVNADEQISDIMN
-166 NKQVDLGFSDYWEMY
+166 NKQVELGWKDYWEMY

-227 EKKKF
+227 EKKKY

-244 LIDITRDFLTKQY
+244 LIDITREFLTKQY

-272 MKKTN
+272 MKHTN
-277 RISTENE
+277 KISTENE

>member
-1 MKKNFFKIFNQYI
+1 MKNISKKINIFFFF
-14 DRQLDKVSPNLKR
+14 LLGVL
-27 FKWPFVAFGVIKK
+27 AF
-40 LALLFV
+40 
-46 FVAQC
+46 
-51 FSAQTLSSNL
+51 SQTLSSNL
-61 SKEKIALG
+61 SKDKIALG
-69 EKATFRVTIN
+69 EKVTFRVSVN
-79 GLEGKDVISKPKNEL
+79 NLKGRDVISMPKNEL
-94 LPFHLEET
+94 LPFHFEET
-102 KDEINKTYDQ
+102 KDDISKTFDNYS
-112 YTRTIE
+112 RTIE
-118 FQVFEEGKFIIPELE
+118 FQIFDEGKYTIPPLE
-133 FSINGAE
+133 FSINGE
-140 TIKTIPYEITVY
+140 VLKTIPYEITVY
-152 NPVNADDQINDSMN
+152 NPVNADEQISDIMN
-166 NKQVDLGFSDYWEMY
+166 NKQVELGWKDYWEMY
-181 KWYVLGT
+181 KWYVLGA

-227 EKKKF
+227 EKKKY

-272 MKKTN
+272 MKHTN
-277 RISTENE
+277 KISTENE
-284 KVVEEIFLR
+284 KVIEEIFLR